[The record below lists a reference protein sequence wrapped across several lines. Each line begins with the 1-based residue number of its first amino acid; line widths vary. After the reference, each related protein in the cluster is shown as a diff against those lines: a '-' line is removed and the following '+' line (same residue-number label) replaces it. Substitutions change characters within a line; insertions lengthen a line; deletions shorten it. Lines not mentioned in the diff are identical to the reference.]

1 MGVKMGEQLE
11 LFPDMHWEN
20 IEYRGK
26 TYRRYT
32 GGGQTPYRKKM
43 EMEIKL
49 QRFIDEYNKK
59 TI

>member
-1 MGVKMGEQLE
+1 MGEEQLE
-11 LFPDMHWEN
+11 LFPDMNWEDY
-20 IEYRGK
+20 EYQGK
-26 TYRRYT
+26 TYRRYM
-32 GGGQTPYRKKM
+32 GSGKTPYRKKM